1 MLDYGEAHEFLKSL
15 GFTFTYDKYDSN
27 RTCFFSDT
35 HVLWQGKEFG
45 VMHLHNMMFNKDGY
59 VRRFSY
65 NGLQPTQEFKDFV
78 TDYITGIKQ
87 KFIEQKKKELEQD
100 FVK

>member
-45 VMHLHNMMFNKDGY
+45 VMRFQNMAFVKDGF
-59 VRRFSY
+59 VHQFSY
-65 NGLQPTQEFKDFV
+65 NSFQSAQEFKDFV
-78 TDYITGIKQ
+78 TDYITGLKQ
-87 KFIEQKKKELEQD
+87 NFIEQKKKKLEQD